1 MPSLMVITKIKK
13 LDAKPLARCLP
24 QHTQITPMN
33 SILVV
38 TVVTIVAGPTHL
50 AGTAKE
56 RERGAVA
63 AVPAAPCAVRAA
75 GESGWTG
82 EQTLPATRSFGS
94 STQRSPGRQLIRC
107 RWKAHAARRYF
118 KPRVS
123 RPRAGAAGAPGARGL
138 RRAAPTA
145 GL

>member
-1 MPSLMVITKIKK
+1 MVITKIKK

-63 AVPAAPCAVRAA
+63 AVPAVSVQCGPLGKVVGQASRHSQRRGVLAPRPSAHPAA
-75 GESGWTG
+75 S
-82 EQTLPATRSFGS
+82 
-94 STQRSPGRQLIRC
+94 
-107 RWKAHAARRYF
+107 
-118 KPRVS
+118 
-123 RPRAGAAGAPGARGL
+123 
-138 RRAAPTA
+138 
-145 GL
+145 